1 LIAPSRDCIEEHKM
15 EAEVPPNETLYVNNL
30 NEKVKRDELRK
41 ALYGLFSQYGT
52 VLDIVAQKSL
62 KLRGQAFVIFRD
74 IGSASTALKALQS
87 FAFYDKPMHIQYAK
101 SKSDLVAKIRGTFV
115 PREKR
120 PREEKPKPK
129 PKKKETP
136 AKKPKDEASQAAL
149 APGQAAPGGGATG
162 PAAPPQPKPN
172 PPNKLLFVQNLPDQT
187 TELMLSMLFQQFP
200 GFMKVDMVPGKQ
212 GIAFVEFNSEM
223 EAAVAMTG
231 LQHFKI
237 TPTHL
242 MVVSFAKK

>member
-1 LIAPSRDCIEEHKM
+1 M

>member
-1 LIAPSRDCIEEHKM
+1 M
-15 EAEVPPNETLYVNNL
+15 
-30 NEKVKRDELRK
+30 KRDELRK

-74 IGSASTALKALQS
+74 IGSASTALKTLQS

-149 APGQAAPGGGATG
+149 APGQAAPGAGATG

-200 GFMKVDMVPGKQ
+200 GFKKVDMVPGKQ